1 MLKYVTVRVA
11 MIPFL
16 LMGVATVVFILFQ
29 FTPGDPISARFG
41 LRMADFSP
49 AQIEQMRED
58 LGLNDPVPVQ
68 YLRYMGNLIKGDMG
82 MSITS
87 RRPVFEEITT
97 RIPATLE
104 LALSSILLV
113 TLLSIPLGIM
123 AATWRGS
130 ILDNA
135 TMTFALL
142 GFSMP
147 TFWLGIMFILLF
159 SVQFNVLPTSGRGEG
174 MLLSRLD
181 HLILPALTL
190 SLGLIGYNSRIV
202 RSAVL
207 EVQNMDYVMTAR
219 SKGLR
224 ERQVLFRHIL
234 PNVLIPIVTVL
245 GLEFAGL
252 LGGAV
257 IIEMIFAWPGIGR
270 LAVNAVFRR
279 DYPIILGTTIFFSAI
294 YIVVNLLIDILYSV
308 IDPRI
313 RLG

>member
-1 MLKYVTVRVA
+1 MFKYITLRLV

-16 LMGVATVVFILFQ
+16 LIGVATVVFILFQ

-41 LRMADFSP
+41 LRISDFSP
-49 AQIEQMRED
+49 AQLERMRED
-58 LGLNDPVPVQ
+58 LGLNDPIPVQ
-68 YLRYMGNLIKGDMG
+68 YFRYIGNLMRGDLG
-82 MSITS
+82 ISITS
-87 RRPVFEEITT
+87 RRPVLEEILS
-97 RIPATLE
+97 RMPATLE
-104 LALSSILLV
+104 LALTSILLV
-113 TLLSIPLGIM
+113 TLLSVPLGFM

-135 TMTFALL
+135 TTSLALV

-147 TFWLGIMFILLF
+147 GFWLGIMFILLF
-159 SVQFNVLPTSGRGEG
+159 SIQFNVLPTSGRGEG
-174 MLLSRLD
+174 IILNRLN
-181 HLILPALTL
+181 HLVLPALTL
-190 SLGLIGYNSRIV
+190 SLGLIGYNARIV

-219 SKGLR
+219 SKGLK

-245 GLEFAGL
+245 GLQFAGL

-294 YIVVNLLIDILYSV
+294 YIVVNLIIDILYSV

-313 RLG
+313 RLE

>member
-1 MLKYVTVRVA
+1 MLKYITLRLV

-16 LMGVATVVFILFQ
+16 LVGVATVVFILFQ

-41 LRMADFSP
+41 LRISDFSP
-49 AQIEQMRED
+49 AQLERMRED
-58 LGLNDPVPVQ
+58 LGLNDPIPVQ
-68 YLRYMGNLIKGDMG
+68 YFRYIGNLMRGDLG
-82 MSITS
+82 ISITS
-87 RRPVFEEITT
+87 RRPVLEEILS
-97 RIPATLE
+97 RMPATLE
-104 LALSSILLV
+104 LALTSILLV
-113 TLLSIPLGIM
+113 TLLSVPLGFM

-135 TMTFALL
+135 TTSLALV

-147 TFWLGIMFILLF
+147 SFWLGIMFILLF
-159 SVQFNVLPTSGRGEG
+159 SIQFNVLPTSGRGEG
-174 MLLSRLD
+174 IILNRLN
-181 HLILPALTL
+181 HLVLPTLTL
-190 SLGLIGYNSRIV
+190 SLGLIGYNARIV

-219 SKGLR
+219 SKGLK

-245 GLEFAGL
+245 GLQFAGL

-294 YIVVNLLIDILYSV
+294 YIVVNLIIDILYSV

-313 RLG
+313 RLE

>member
-1 MLKYVTVRVA
+1 MLKYIAVRFA
-11 MIPFL
+11 LIPFL
-16 LMGVATVVFILFQ
+16 LVGVATVVFFLFQ
-29 FTPGDPISARFG
+29 FTPGDPISARLG
-41 LRMADFSP
+41 LRMSDFSP
-49 AQIEQMRED
+49 EQIKTMREE
-58 LGLNDPVPVQ
+58 LGLNDPIYVQ
-68 YLRYMGNLIKGDMG
+68 YFRYMGNLLKGDMG
-82 MSITS
+82 TSITT

-97 RIPATLE
+97 RIPATME

-135 TMTFALL
+135 TMSLALV

-147 TFWLGIMFILLF
+147 SFWLGIMFILLF
-159 SVQFNVLPTSGRGEG
+159 SIQFHMFPTSGRGEG
-174 MLLSRLD
+174 MIFHRID
-181 HLILPALTL
+181 HLVMPAVTL

-207 EVQNMDYVMTAR
+207 DVKNMDYVTTAR
-219 SKGLR
+219 SKGIS
-224 ERQVLFRHIL
+224 ERRVLFQHIL

-245 GLEFAGL
+245 GLQFASL

-257 IIEMIFAWPGIGR
+257 IIETIFAWPGIGR

-279 DYPIILGTTIFFSAI
+279 DYPIILGTTLVFSAI
-294 YIVVNLLIDILYSV
+294 YIVINLVIDILYSI

-313 RLG
+313 RLE

>member
-1 MLKYVTVRVA
+1 MLKYVTLRLV

-16 LMGVATVVFILFQ
+16 LIGVATVVFILFQ

-41 LRMADFSP
+41 LRISDFSP
-49 AQIEQMRED
+49 EQIERMRNE

-68 YLRYMGNLIKGDMG
+68 YVRYMSNLIRGDLG
-82 MSITS
+82 TSITT
-87 RRPVFEEITT
+87 RRPVLEEIAS

-104 LALSSILLV
+104 LALTSILLV
-113 TLLSIPLGIM
+113 TLVSVPLGFM

-130 ILDNA
+130 ILDNI
-135 TMTFALL
+135 TMGFALV

-147 TFWLGIMFILLF
+147 SFWLGIMFILLF
-159 SVQFNVLPTSGRGEG
+159 SVQLNVLPTSGRGEG
-174 MLLSRLD
+174 MIFNRLD
-181 HLILPALTL
+181 YLVLPALTL

-224 ERQVLFRHIL
+224 ERQVLFRHVL

-245 GLEFAGL
+245 GLQFAGL

-279 DYPIILGTTIFFSAI
+279 DYPIILGTTLFFSAI
-294 YIVVNLLIDILYSV
+294 YIVINLIIDVLYSV

-313 RLG
+313 RLQ

>member
-1 MLKYVTVRVA
+1 MLKYITLRLV
-11 MIPFL
+11 MLPFL
-16 LMGVATVVFILFQ
+16 LIGVATVVFILFQ

-41 LRMADFSP
+41 LRISDFSP
-49 AQIEQMRED
+49 AQLERMRED

-68 YLRYMGNLIKGDMG
+68 YFRYIGNLLRGDLG
-82 MSITS
+82 ISITS
-87 RRPVFEEITT
+87 RRPVMEEILS
-97 RIPATLE
+97 RMPATLE
-104 LALSSILLV
+104 LALTSILLV
-113 TLLSIPLGIM
+113 TLLSVPLGFM

-135 TMTFALL
+135 TTSLALV

-147 TFWLGIMFILLF
+147 SFWLGIMFILLF
-159 SVQFNVLPTSGRGEG
+159 SIQFNVLPTSGRGEG
-174 MLLSRLD
+174 IILNRLNY
-181 HLILPALTL
+181 LVLPTLTL
-190 SLGLIGYNSRIV
+190 SLGLIGYNARIV

-245 GLEFAGL
+245 GLQFAGL

-294 YIVVNLLIDILYSV
+294 YIVVNLIIDILYSV

-313 RLG
+313 RLE

>member
-1 MLKYVTVRVA
+1 MLKYVTVRLAV
-11 MIPFL
+11 IPFL
-16 LMGVATVVFILFQ
+16 LIGVATVVFILFQ

-41 LRMADFSP
+41 LRMSDFSP
-49 AQIEQMRED
+49 AQIERMREE
-58 LGLNDPVPVQ
+58 LGLNDPLPVQ
-68 YLRYMGNLIKGDMG
+68 YFRYIGNLLKGDMG
-82 MSITS
+82 TSITS
-87 RRPVFEEITT
+87 RRPVLEEIMT

-104 LALSSILLV
+104 LALTSILLV
-113 TLLSIPLGIM
+113 TVLSIPLGIM
-123 AATWRGS
+123 AAAWRGS

-135 TMTFALL
+135 TMSFALV

-147 TFWLGIMFILLF
+147 SFWLGIMFILLF
-159 SVQFNVLPTSGRGEG
+159 SVQFNLLPTSGRGEG
-174 MLLSRLD
+174 FILNRLD

-190 SLGLIGYNSRIV
+190 SLGLIGYNARIV

-224 ERQVLFRHIL
+224 ERGVLFRHIL
-234 PNVLIPIVTVL
+234 PNVLIPVVTVL

-294 YIVVNLLIDILYSV
+294 YIVVNLVIDILYSV

-313 RLG
+313 RLE